1 MFLIGIRVANYPG
14 AGQGH
19 LNRCINIRKHLNQ
32 KVVWFLD
39 KKEKKVLNLYPQDKL
54 FIESKKSSIDK
65 CILHCKK
72 KIINLMLIDS
82 YAIAKNTLEKLNKF
96 VFTAII
102 LDSYKKIYANLI
114 ISPQPFKFHRLKN
127 ATYLTGTKFAPI
139 DFIKRKNSIIR
150 NSLLVSM
157 GMFDGK
163 GITLKIVKVLIKNY
177 KKKSISF
184 ETIITLGKKSPFL
197 KKIKEEIKGYTN
209 KIHLKVD
216 AENMNLIYEKSFFA
230 LGAPG
235 ISHLERLASG
245 VPTILIAQNK
255 NHNLLVEQWNSKMCA
270 LIARNNMMSIEKS
283 IFKMLNESKV
293 RKKIMQQGMKYV
305 DGKGAS
311 RIAHEVN
318 KFLFKNKANI

>member
-102 LDSYKKIYANLI
+102 LDSNKKIYANLI
-114 ISPQPFKFHRLKN
+114 ISPQPFKFHKLEN
-127 ATYLTGTKFAPI
+127 VTYLTGTKFAPI

-150 NSLLVSM
+150 NSRIVNKAKTKIVSN
-157 GMFDGK
+157 
-163 GITLKIVKVLIKNY
+163 KIVKKYKASFVGNNESIFILGLSYKANVGDFRESPSLEIISNIKSKIRGKIYVNDPYIKNFKEKNIKVCSVANGFRKAKIIVILVPHKEY
-177 KKKSISF
+177 KNLDLHIKKSHIVLD
-184 ETIITLGKKSPFL
+184 ECNVLN
-197 KKIKEEIKGYTN
+197 KG
-209 KIHLKVD
+209 
-216 AENMNLIYEKSFFA
+216 
-230 LGAPG
+230 
-235 ISHLERLASG
+235 R
-245 VPTILIAQNK
+245 
-255 NHNLLVEQWNSKMCA
+255 
-270 LIARNNMMSIEKS
+270 
-283 IFKMLNESKV
+283 
-293 RKKIMQQGMKYV
+293 
-305 DGKGAS
+305 
-311 RIAHEVN
+311 
-318 KFLFKNKANI
+318 